1 VPDAIFREEADPN
14 MYAEPILPKP
24 DVRTSPEER
33 LIAAGQR
40 LFCREGIHA
49 TGIARLLSEAGVSR
63 KTLYER
69 FGSKERLLHVVL
81 KREGEAWRN
90 WFARGLAKTRGT
102 PQERLLAAFDLLG
115 EWFRQPNFYGCA
127 FINAVAEHDKI
138 AMPLSELAIT
148 HREETNRLLL
158 DLARQTGAAEPELL
172 VEKISMLIDGAIV
185 TAMMTRQPE
194 AADYAK
200 QAAADILR
208 ANRASQ
214 PISA

>member
-1 VPDAIFREEADPN
+1 ME

-24 DVRTSPEER
+24 KSRLSPEER

-49 TGIARLLSEAGVSR
+49 TGIARLLAEAGVSR

-81 KREGEAWRN
+81 QREGESWRD
-90 WFARGLAKTRGT
+90 WFACGLAKMQGT

-158 DLARQTGAAEPELL
+158 DLARQTGASDPELL
-172 VEKISMLIDGAIV
+172 VEKLSMLIDGAIV

-208 ANRASQ
+208 ANCEPHPSGA
-214 PISA
+214 

>member
-1 VPDAIFREEADPN
+1 

-24 DVRTSPEER
+24 QARTSPEER

-49 TGIARLLSEAGVSR
+49 TGIARLLTEAGVSR

-90 WFARGLAKTRGT
+90 WFARGLANTRGT

-208 ANRASQ
+208 ANRASH

>member
-1 VPDAIFREEADPN
+1 
-14 MYAEPILPKP
+14 MYADPILPKP
-24 DVRTSPEER
+24 KAGASPEER

-49 TGIARLLSEAGVSR
+49 TGIARLLAEARVSR

-81 KREGEAWRN
+81 AREGENWRK
-90 WFARGLAKTRGT
+90 WFAHGLAKTRGA

-158 DLARQTGAAEPELL
+158 DLARQTGASDPELL

-208 ANRASQ
+208 ANCVWRAVSV
-214 PISA
+214 

>member
-1 VPDAIFREEADPN
+1 

-90 WFARGLAKTRGT
+90 WFARGLANTRGT

>member
-1 VPDAIFREEADPN
+1 VYAD
-14 MYAEPILPKP
+14 PILPK
-24 DVRTSPEER
+24 VRSGASPEER

-49 TGIARLLSEAGVSR
+49 TGITRLLAEARVSR

-69 FGSKERLLHVVL
+69 FGSKQRLLHVVL
-81 KREGEAWRN
+81 EREGENWRK
-90 WFARGLAKTRGT
+90 WFSHGLARTRGA

-138 AMPLSELAIT
+138 ALPLSELAIT

-158 DLARQTGAAEPELL
+158 DLARQTGTSNPELL
-172 VEKISMLIDGAIV
+172 VEKLSMLIDGAIV
-185 TAMMTRQPE
+185 MAMMTRQPE

-208 ANRASQ
+208 ANCA
-214 PISA
+214 PHAAGA